1 MVFGIL
7 FGIIVAEIPYV
18 ICMFVDENNTD
29 VGDWCGG
36 GLVLALMFVFGKI
49 WRSIRGFTYWK
60 KNVEKEEKA
69 EVPKGEFRI

>member
-36 GLVLALMFVFGKI
+36 GLVLALLFGVGYVLKWFRDMFDF
-49 WRSIRGFTYWK
+49 
-60 KNVEKEEKA
+60 
-69 EVPKGEFRI
+69 